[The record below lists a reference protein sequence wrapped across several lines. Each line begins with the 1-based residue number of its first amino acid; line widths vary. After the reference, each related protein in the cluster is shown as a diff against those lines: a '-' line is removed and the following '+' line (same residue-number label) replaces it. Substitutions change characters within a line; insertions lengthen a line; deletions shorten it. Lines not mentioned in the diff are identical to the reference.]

1 MKKRFPFLNN
11 DPPNENITN
20 KDSYIYKHKVN
31 INLYKNTQNNIMIPK
46 KEPPVESKINLNNIQ
61 IKPQEKKEE
70 NDDLVPY
77 FVLHPSQYMSSEEQE
92 VVFPNDNNKPKE
104 SSEDEKEDISDKE
117 QNTNKKAALNKSIS
131 LTSELEYEYE
141 HPSKMLTKE
150 QFQELVR
157 KNQESKKLKKEQE
170 ENANM
175 GHESKVD
182 KINNENEKLKTEDNN
197 NNKYGTNNLNI
208 NNQSKKNNVNNNI
221 INENKSNKEKEV
233 SNAVKSTANNAKL
246 SMVKNEKKKEK
257 YGIKKY
263 SKRKICYNSES
274 EDNLPNNNNMVSPN
288 NLNETN
294 ISKDNYQSISN
305 RKSKYIPKEKS
316 IYTINIS
323 ENKSKKKIKKED
335 DSPYVKLY
343 EEDNNNIN
351 TGKIISNKFY
361 EQLQKYKMNYKYMNK
376 NNNIILHKKYIYDIK
391 LDHKR
396 IIKLPKNTK
405 KKRIIN
411 IYELLTIKIID
422 TSNNTYI
429 NIDDKQYKNFKN
441 NDTFKVKKNQT
452 YEIINHSDNFFIF
465 ELIIT

>member
-1 MKKRFPFLNN
+1 MKKVFPFLNN
-11 DPPNENITN
+11 DQHNENITK

-31 INLYKNTQNNIMIPK
+31 INLYKNKQNNIMIAN
-46 KEPPVESKINLNNIQ
+46 KEPRIELKINPNNIQ

-117 QNTNKKAALNKSIS
+117 QNTNKKAVLNKSIS

-150 QFQELVR
+150 QFQELIR
-157 KNQESKKLKKEQE
+157 KNQESKKLKKELA
-170 ENANM
+170 ENSNM
-175 GHESKVD
+175 VNESKLD
-182 KINNENEKLKTEDNN
+182 KINNEIEKLKTRDNKN
-197 NNKYGTNNLNI
+197 IKSETNKLNI
-208 NNQSKKNNVNNNI
+208 NNQSKKNNVNKNI
-221 INENKSNKEKEV
+221 INENKSNVNNEV
-233 SNAVKSTANNAKL
+233 SNPVKSKDDTAKL
-246 SMVKNEKKKEK
+246 SIVKNEKKKEK

-263 SKRKICYNSES
+263 SKRKICNNSES
-274 EDNLPNNNNMVSPN
+274 EDNLSNHNNMVSPN

-396 IIKLPKNTK
+396 IIKLPKNTRK
-405 KKRIIN
+405 KKIIN

-441 NDTFKVKKNQT
+441 NDTF
-452 YEIINHSDNFFIF
+452 NFKYYCIFNFIRF
-465 ELIIT
+465 N

>member
-1 MKKRFPFLNN
+1 MKKVFPFLNN

-61 IKPQEKKEE
+61 IKPQEKREE
-70 NDDLVPY
+70 NDELVPY

-157 KNQESKKLKKEQE
+157 KNQESKKLKKEQA
-170 ENANM
+170 ENSNIVN
-175 GHESKVD
+175 ESNVD
-182 KINNENEKLKTEDNN
+182 KINNENEKLKTEDNKN
-197 NNKYGTNNLNI
+197 IKSETNKLNI
-208 NNQSKKNNVNNNI
+208 NNKSKKSKNRI
-221 INENKSNKEKEV
+221 HENKSDGNKEL
-233 SNAVKSTANNAKL
+233 SNPVKSTANNAKL

-452 YEIINHSDNFFIF
+452 YEIINHSDKFFIF

>member
-1 MKKRFPFLNN
+1 MKKVFPFLNN

-46 KEPPVESKINLNNIQ
+46 KEPRIELKNNLNNIQ
-61 IKPQEKKEE
+61 IKPQEKREE
-70 NDDLVPY
+70 NDELVPY

-157 KNQESKKLKKEQE
+157 KNQESKKLKKEQA
-170 ENANM
+170 ENSNIVN
-175 GHESKVD
+175 ESNVD
-182 KINNENEKLKTEDNN
+182 KINNENEKLKTEDNKN
-197 NNKYGTNNLNI
+197 IKSETNKLNI
-208 NNQSKKNNVNNNI
+208 NNKSKKSKNRI
-221 INENKSNKEKEV
+221 HENKSDGNKEL
-233 SNAVKSTANNAKL
+233 SNPVKSTANNAKL

-361 EQLQKYKMNYKYMNK
+361 EQLQKYKMNYKYINK

-452 YEIINHSDNFFIF
+452 YEIINHSDKFFIF